1 MIIIVMGVAGSG
13 KTTIGTGLAE
23 DLDWPFYD
31 ADDFHP
37 PENVQKMGHGTPL
50 TDADRQP
57 WLDALAALI
66 RDLVAAGHSAVIA
79 CSSLKHSYRKLL
91 RADPAQVRFV
101 YLKADIQTLLRRL
114 HERESHFMKPEML
127 RSQLEALE
135 EPRDALTID
144 ANQPPDVIIHSI
156 KQQLDLP

>member
-1 MIIIVMGVAGSG
+1 MIIIIMGVAGSG
-13 KTTIGTGLAE
+13 KTTIGTKLAD
-23 DLDWPFYD
+23 DLGWSFYD

-37 PENVQKMGHGTPL
+37 PDNVHKMGNGIPL

-66 RDLVAAGHSAVIA
+66 RDLLASGQSAVIA

-101 YLKADIQTLLRRL
+101 YLKADYETLLRRL
-114 HERESHFMKPEML
+114 HERE
-127 RSQLEALE
+127 
-135 EPRDALTID
+135 
-144 ANQPPDVIIHSI
+144 N
-156 KQQLDLP
+156 